1 MKRFPFPLSYTVPA
15 ILLLA
20 GSLSGLFSYQHQ
32 ARLAVQ
38 RAEENILQRA
48 RFTGSQTATLLEYLF
63 RRTDIPDAQVEGANL
78 VVSGIGGEAN
88 LNVAVLCD
96 EHDRI
101 QLATRYELRQ
111 QLLAQTSLA
120 DTVSAVHAA
129 RASKAVQVVRLPNN
143 QLLQTVYPVL
153 LPAQPGEL
161 ASSRVGT
168 LILEYDLSQQRQQ
181 AIQDAV
187 ERSLRMTGFWTLLCI
202 LIWILFDR
210 IVTRRA
216 ARLVA
221 VSDRLARGELT
232 ARIQLQG
239 SDELAQ
245 ISHAFN
251 RMADQ
256 IQQDTVVL
264 QQSEIQL
271 RQQAQQLEQA
281 MTELQQAQIQLIQ
294 TEKMSSLGQLVAG
307 VAHEINNPV
316 NFIHGNLS
324 YVEDYTSNLL
334 ELVDLYQQQCPNPTP
349 TLQQAIESADLEF
362 LATDLPN
369 ILRSMRVGTDRI
381 REIVLTLR
389 NFSRLDEAEMKPV
402 DIHEGIDSTLLIL
415 QNRLKEKSSRP
426 EIQVIKKYGQLPLVE
441 CYAGQ
446 LNQVFMN
453 LISNAIDALDSVL
466 DNGQWQGETG
476 DNNCPL
482 PRITIHTEVLSS
494 EEDVRICIADNGPGM
509 SEAVRSRLFDPF
521 FTTKAVG
528 EGTGLGLSISY
539 QIIVNKHQS
548 RLWCES
554 EPGQGAKFWIE
565 IPISARSQRSSGALT
580 MAR

>member
-120 DTVSAVHAA
+120 DTVSAIHAA